1 LLLAGFIEF
10 LAGFIKLSH
19 TILLPMCSLLL
30 ADCDDSRCGAT
41 SRLLALFSWCFCC
54 CFYYDICCCSHLRHI
69 NRRHVWAGHLL
80 DAARSAA
87 ARRHTCLSKCANKE
101 NFTILGGKLFQTF
114 TTRSLKSFSVT
125 GVRAL

>member
-1 LLLAGFIEF
+1 MGAEEAAGDAIVARCSIEF

-19 TILLPMCSLLL
+19 TILLPICSLLL

-41 SRLLALFSWCFCC
+41 SRLLALFSGSFCC
-54 CFYYDICCCSHLRHI
+54 CFYYDIYCCSHLRHI

-87 ARRHTCLSKCANKE
+87 ARRHTCLSTASA
-101 NFTILGGKLFQTF
+101 
-114 TTRSLKSFSVT
+114 RS
-125 GVRAL
+125 